1 MIDHALFALS
11 AGIAQV
17 STNLDNL
24 AVLFGLIVVM
34 GRRRPVVGFAVAQT
48 VVLLLAT
55 AVAIG
60 LSHSTYPTTIGYL
73 GVVPLAL
80 GVRGIW
86 LQISGRGKTDTQ
98 PQGAVISVVFLF
110 LSLSIDTFAVMTP
123 LLAESSTSYRWA
135 GLFGAA
141 TAACLLTGV
150 AAWGAPKAKSFAPRM
165 ARLDRIA
172 PYIMVAV
179 GLYILLNTGTDAL

>member
-73 GVVPLAL
+73 GIVPLAL

-86 LQISGRGKTDTQ
+86 LQMSGRGKTDTQ
-98 PQGAVISVVFLF
+98 PQGAVISVVLLF

-123 LLAESSTSYRWA
+123 LLAESSASYRWA
-135 GLFGAA
+135 GLFGAV

-150 AAWGAPKAKSFAPRM
+150 AAWGAPKAKLFAPRM

>member
-48 VVLLLAT
+48 VVLLLAI

-98 PQGAVISVVFLF
+98 PQGAVISVVLLF
-110 LSLSIDTFAVMTP
+110 LSLSIDTFVVMTP
-123 LLAESSTSYRWA
+123 LLAESSASYRWA

-141 TAACLLTGV
+141 AAACLLTGV
-150 AAWGAPKAKSFAPRM
+150 AAWGAPKAKLFAPRM